1 MDKELLLAPMKNS
14 MDYMQLIDNIKKE
27 KTPIAL
33 YGLNET
39 QKSHI
44 VYGIHSESKGQVC
57 MITYNDMEAKQIYED
72 LKFYAGNKALLFPAK
87 DIVFYHMEAISHDAE
102 EERMRAIEKIIE
114 KKDCIVVTSIEAL
127 LRQLPPPA
135 SYAENRISFEV
146 GKTGDLTDVI
156 ETFVLQG
163 YERMD

>member
-44 VYGIHSESKGQVC
+44 IYGINSESKGQVC

-72 LKFYAGNKALLFPAK
+72 LKFY
-87 DIVFYHMEAISHDAE
+87 
-102 EERMRAIEKIIE
+102 
-114 KKDCIVVTSIEAL
+114 T
-127 LRQLPPPA
+127 
-135 SYAENRISFEV
+135 ENRADRKS
-146 GKTGDLTDVI
+146 TRLNSSH
-156 ETFVLQG
+156 
-163 YERMD
+163 